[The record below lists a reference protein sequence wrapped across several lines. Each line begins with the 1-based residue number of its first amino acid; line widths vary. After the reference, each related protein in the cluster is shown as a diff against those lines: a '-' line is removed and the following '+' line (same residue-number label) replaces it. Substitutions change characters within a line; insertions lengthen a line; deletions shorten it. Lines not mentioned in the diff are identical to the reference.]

1 MEVLVLHEAE
11 DIQQAVSWSPV
22 QQGRKLVNDDTEQA
36 GILNKFFSSVF
47 TEKDITNVPK
57 SKQLY
62 GGNDPFDG
70 MYFQRREGENIKG
83 LKARSA
89 PGPDL

>member
-1 MEVLVLHEAE
+1 MKQKTSNRQSVGPLCNKE
-11 DIQQAVSWSPV
+11 
-22 QQGRKLVNDDTEQA
+22 GKLVNDDTEQA

-70 MYFQRREGENIKG
+70 MYF
-83 LKARSA
+83 
-89 PGPDL
+89 